1 MNSDSKLIS
10 IVKNKIDQ
18 LDAKTNVLYVENI
31 KNKDERK
38 IVLKELEK
46 LKSVISKLTPESINE
61 LLEHIEVIQNL
72 QLPKNTDLKLIYEII
87 SGVNPNDDAT
97 AANTEISTYISTHSD
112 SILQSID
119 KLITNLDGITN
130 ADLKTM
136 KTSTVNNTAVLDGFD
151 NSILK
156 AMKNSTESNTNVLR
170 GITNED
176 LTNMKTSTVN
186 NTAVLDGFD
195 NSILKSMKS
204 STENNT
210 TVLHGFTNDVLNDM
224 KTSTVNNTNVLR
236 GISNE
241 DLTNLKNSVPTG
253 TDMNKINQ
261 TITGETTIAAG
272 NSKMTS
278 FMSSGKNLIDSVDRL
293 NNLTSNLGD
302 SDEIPNVQDLYTVIT
317 GQDTV
322 ANAKTD
328 LNNYGANATKN
339 LITKTTPLSYDS
351 DGKILTIN
359 DTSSVNINNVNPIT
373 FDNNGMKITNNTNY
387 LNLNGNQITLKLE
400 KMSKEHIFN
409 NVKEEIEDTYD
420 NVAIYDRKSSLIT
433 AQTVTAKFQE
443 LDTSP
448 FKLMSDKN
456 SLKIYNSKLNSSYDF
471 DFNYDSNGNVT
482 VTEGPTLNNLD
493 SASTLG
499 AINACTM
506 NIPVVN
512 DFVIYQDRFAT
523 DEDLTPISQIKR
535 GVINYIDPDTKKQVS
550 VPNRFKGKIE
560 NDVIYIGHDTEFKSF
575 NDIDTSGVGYFNF
588 DPTKINTPGS
598 NENFIMQNLVT
609 DDSPELDNKQQYVSL
624 NFYYSLSQIHNQVNS
639 GVRQYV
645 SEYSTYK
652 VKDFSILD
660 DFKNFSFPCDLD
672 FINTNF
678 AKCVGLIFKND
689 YKINT
694 SLNGFVLPRNYIRKL
709 LNINLNR
716 NTSNFIGFIK
726 NLDLEEVTFIQ
737 NDSSPGTELSFTSV
751 TNIARFFNDL
761 RSLKVEDYIK
771 TYGMNKWRMNDGFEC
786 HSMFNGTGSYNFYGY
801 SVFKSRSPE
810 YLKKIDILPKD
821 SNGSDIIDFSLWN
834 MTSEPLNAICY
845 TAFQGFMYNG
855 RIKVPKIKIT
865 SYNGYGMFQYALISE
880 VTNLNDIDVSNATD
894 LSHMFYNCIN
904 MDKIDIG
911 KWDLS
916 NVTKYSYFI
925 DQCINLTS
933 LTINAKFVDLT
944 GIPEDDLT
952 SFYNNSGQTSYTISS
967 TIDLKLKFSEGTKY
981 TPKCDVYQKI
991 PDGASFKYKLFQTNN
1006 TYIITEITKAEG
1018 FVNDENSRILTLTIP
1033 AHFA

>member
-10 IVKNKIDQ
+10 MVKNKIDQ

-46 LKSVISKLTPESINE
+46 LKSVISELTPEGIAE

-72 QLPKNTDLKLIYEII
+72 KLPKNTDLNLIYEII

-97 AANTEISTYISTHSD
+97 AANQAISDYIRDHSD

-130 ADLKTM
+130 ADLKAM
-136 KTSTVNNTAVLDGFD
+136 KTSTVNNTAVLDGFN
-151 NSILK
+151 NSILND
-156 AMKNSTESNTNVLR
+156 MKNSTESNT
-170 GITNED
+170 D
-176 LTNMKTSTVN
+176 
-186 NTAVLDGFD
+186 
-195 NSILKSMKS
+195 
-204 STENNT
+204 
-210 TVLHGFTNDVLNDM
+210 
-224 KTSTVNNTNVLR
+224 VLR
-236 GISNE
+236 GISN
-241 DLTNLKNSVPTG
+241 DNLTNLKNSVPTG

-261 TITGETTIAAG
+261 TITGETTINAG
-272 NSKMTS
+272 NTKMTS
-278 FMSSGKNLIDSVDRL
+278 FTSSGKNLIDSVDRL
-293 NNLTSNLGD
+293 NNLTSDLGD
-302 SDEIPNVQDLYTVIT
+302 SDKIPNVQDLYTVIT

-322 ANAKTD
+322 EAAKTD

-359 DTSSVNINNVNPIT
+359 DTSSVKINNVNPIT

-420 NVAIYDRKSSLIT
+420 NVAISDRKTSLIT

-448 FKLMSDKN
+448 FKLMSEKN

-471 DFNYDSNGNVT
+471 DFNYDMNGNVT
-482 VTEGPTLNNLD
+482 VTEGPTLNNID
-493 SASTLG
+493 PYATTLG
-499 AINACTM
+499 AINNCTM
-506 NIPVVN
+506 NLPVVN

-535 GVINYIDPDTKKQVS
+535 GVINYIDQDTGKQVS
-550 VPNRFKGKIE
+550 IPNRFKGKIE
-560 NDVIYIGHDTEFKSF
+560 NDIIYIGHDTEFKSF
-575 NDIDTSGVGYFNF
+575 NQIKDSGNEYFNF
-588 DPTKINTPGS
+588 DPTKINDPGS

-609 DDSPELDNKQQYVSL
+609 DESSDNKQQYVSL
-624 NFYYSLSQIHNQVNS
+624 NFYYSLTRIHNYVYA
-639 GVRQYV
+639 GVQQYV

-689 YKINT
+689 YKINN
-694 SLNGFVLPRNYIRKL
+694 SLSGCVLPRNYIRKL
-709 LNINLNR
+709 LNIRLDQ

-737 NDSSPGTELSFTSV
+737 NGSSSGTELSFTSV
-751 TNIARFFNDL
+751 RNIARFFNDL

-771 TYGMNKWRMNDGFEC
+771 TYGMNKWRMTDGFEC

-801 SVFKSRSPE
+801 SVFKSRNNPA
-810 YLKKIDILPKD
+810 YLKKLDILPKD
-821 SNGSDIIDFSLWN
+821 SNGSDIIDFSLWTN
-834 MTSEPLNAICY
+834 EPINAICY
-845 TAFQGFMYNG
+845 RAFDGLMYNG
-855 RIKVPKIKIT
+855 RIKVPKIKIS
-865 SYNGYGMFQYALISE
+865 SYNGYGMFENSLISE

-894 LSHMFYNCIN
+894 LSYMFYNCIN

-916 NVTKYSYFI
+916 NVTTFTNFMEE
-925 DQCINLTS
+925 CINLTS
-933 LTINAKFVDLT
+933 FTINAKYLDLSE
-944 GIPEDDLT
+944 IFNLNE
-952 SFYNNSGQTSYTISS
+952 FYNSDRASCGLTRLYSLQ
-967 TIDLKLKFSEGTKY
+967 LRFPKGTLQI
-981 TPKCDVYQKI
+981 PKCNYYLKKNE
-991 PDGASFKYKLFQTNN
+991 GAGFKYKFLNSIGD
-1006 TYIITEITKAEG
+1006 YLISEITKAEG
-1018 FVNDENSRILTLTIP
+1018 FVNDDNSRILTLTIQS
-1033 AHFA
+1033 HVRQ

>member
-97 AANTEISTYISTHSD
+97 AANQAISDYITGHSD

-156 AMKNSTESNTNVLR
+156 
-170 GITNED
+170 
-176 LTNMKTSTVN
+176 
-186 NTAVLDGFD
+186 
-195 NSILKSMKS
+195 SMKS

-210 TVLHGFTNDVLNDM
+210 TVLHGFDNSILNGM
-224 KTSTVNNTNVLR
+224 KTSTVNNSTVLH
-236 GISNE
+236 GITNE

-272 NSKMTS
+272 NSKMTN
-278 FMSSGKNLIDSVDRL
+278 FTSSGKNLIDSVDRL
-293 NNLTSNLGD
+293 NNLTSDLGD
-302 SDEIPNVQDLYTVIT
+302 SDKIPNVQDLYTVIT

-322 ANAKTD
+322 EAAKTD
-328 LNNYGANATKN
+328 LNDYGANATKN
-339 LITKTTPLSYDS
+339 LITKTTPLTYDS
-351 DGKILTIN
+351 DGKILTIDN
-359 DTSSVNINNVNPIT
+359 TSSVKINNVNPIT
-373 FDNNGMKITNNTNY
+373 FDNNGMKITNNANY
-387 LNLNGNQITLKLE
+387 LSLNGNQISLKLE
-400 KMSKEHIFN
+400 NMSKEHVIR

-420 NVAIYDRKSSLIT
+420 EAAINDRKTSLIT

-443 LDTSP
+443 LDIFP
-448 FKLMSDKN
+448 FKLMSEEN
-456 SLKIYNSKLNSSYDF
+456 TLKIYNSKLNSSYDF
-471 DFNYDSNGNVT
+471 DFNYDMNGNVT
-482 VTEGPTLNNLD
+482 VTEGPTLNNID

-499 AINACTM
+499 AINACTL

-588 DPTKINTPGS
+588 NPSNINDPDS

-609 DDSPELDNKQQYVSL
+609 DDSRDFDNKQQYVSL

-645 SEYSTYK
+645 SENSTYK

-672 FINTNF
+672 FINTKF

-694 SLNGFVLPRNYIRKL
+694 SLNSYVLPRNYIRKL
-709 LNINLNR
+709 LNINLNQ

-737 NDSSPGTELSFTSV
+737 NGSSPGTELSFTSV

-761 RSLKVEDYIK
+761 RTLKVEDYIK
-771 TYGMNKWRMNDGFEC
+771 TYGMNKWKMADGFEC

-801 SVFKSRSPE
+801 SVFKSLNNPV
-810 YLKKIDILPKD
+810 YLKKLEVLPKD
-821 SNGSDIIDFSLWN
+821 PNGSDIIDFSLWN
-834 MTSEPLNAICY
+834 TTGEPINAICY
-845 TAFQGFMYNG
+845 LAFIGLMYNG

-865 SYNGYGMFQYALISE
+865 SYNGYGMFQNSLISE
-880 VTNLNDIDVSNATD
+880 VTHLNDIDVSNATD
-894 LSHMFYNCIN
+894 LSYMFYNCIN

-916 NVTKYSYFI
+916 NVTTYKYFI

-933 LTINAKFVDLT
+933 LTINAKYVEIRTAAGPVDLT
-944 GIPEDDLT
+944 D
-952 SFYNNSGQTSYTISS
+952 FYNDEKQTSRTPPQGTYLI
-967 TIDLKLKFSEGTKY
+967 LKFSGKSLY
-981 TPKCDVYQKI
+981 PPPLC
-991 PDGASFKYKLFQTNN
+991 N
-1006 TYIITEITKAEG
+1006 TYIKVSTAGSEKYTFMMQNQFYVITEITKAEG
-1018 FVNDENSRILTLTIP
+1018 FQNNDDSRILELTLQSHVQTQ
-1033 AHFA
+1033 

>member
-1 MNSDSKLIS
+1 MKNFDIFFCIFYHLKMNSDSKLIS
-10 IVKNKIDQ
+10 MVKNKIDQ

-72 QLPKNTDLKLIYEII
+72 QLPKNTDLNLIYEII

-97 AANTEISTYISTHSD
+97 AANQAISDYIRDHSD

-136 KTSTVNNTAVLDGFD
+136 KTSTEKNTAVLDGFNNAD
-151 NSILK
+151 LK
-156 AMKNSTESNTNVLR
+156 A
-170 GITNED
+170 
-176 LTNMKTSTVN
+176 MKTSTVN
-186 NTAVLDGFD
+186 NTAVLDGFNNAD
-195 NSILKSMKS
+195 LKAMKK
-204 STENNT
+204 STEDNT
-210 TVLHGFTNDVLNDM
+210 AVLN
-224 KTSTVNNTNVLR
+224 

-253 TDMNKINQ
+253 TDMNKIIQ

-272 NSKMTS
+272 NSKMTD
-278 FMSSGKNLIDSVDRL
+278 FTNSGKNLIDSVDRL

-322 ANAKTD
+322 EAAKTD

-351 DGKILTIN
+351 DGKILNIN
-359 DTSSVNINNVNPIT
+359 DTTSVNINNVNPIT

-387 LNLNGNQITLKLE
+387 LSLNGNQISLKLE

-409 NVKEEIEDTYD
+409 NVKEVIEDTYD
-420 NVAIYDRKSSLIT
+420 YVAINDRKTSLIT
-433 AQTVTAKFQE
+433 AQTVTEKFQE

-448 FKLMSDKN
+448 FKLTSEKN
-456 SLKIYNSKLNSSYDF
+456 SLKIYNSKLNSSYNF
-471 DFNYDSNGNVT
+471 DFNYDMNGNVT

-499 AINACTM
+499 SINACTQ
-506 NIPVVN
+506 NVPVVN

-535 GVINYIDPDTKKQVS
+535 GVINYKDPDTGKQVS
-550 VPNRFKGKIE
+550 IPNRFKGKIE
-560 NDVIYIGHDTEFKSF
+560 NDIIYIGHDTSFKSF
-575 NDIDTSGVGYFNF
+575 NDIDDLGSGYFNF
-588 DPTKINTPGS
+588 NPLNINDPGS
-598 NENFIMQNLVT
+598 NEYFIMQNLVT

-624 NFYYSLSQIHNQVNS
+624 NFYYSLSQIHNQVNA

-645 SEYSTYK
+645 SEYTTYK

-672 FINTNF
+672 FINTKF
-678 AKCVGLIFKND
+678 AQCVGLLFKND
-689 YKINT
+689 YKIND
-694 SLNGFVLPRNYIRKL
+694 SLNSFVLPRNYIRKL

-726 NLDLEEVTFIQ
+726 NLDLEDVTFIQ
-737 NDSSPGTELSFTSV
+737 NGSSPGTELSFTSV

-761 RSLKVEDYIK
+761 RTLKVEDYIK
-771 TYGMNKWRMNDGFEC
+771 KYGMNKWKMTDGFEC

-801 SVFKSRSPE
+801 SIFKSRDPT
-810 YLKKIDILPKD
+810 YLKNLEVLPKD

-834 MTSEPLNAICY
+834 QTGGNSLNAICY
-845 TAFQGFMYNG
+845 QAFYGLMYNG
-855 RIKVPKIKIT
+855 RIKVPKIKIS
-865 SYNGYGMFQYALISE
+865 SYNGYGMFQNSLISE
-880 VTNLNDIDVSNATD
+880 VTHLNDIDVSNATD
-894 LSHMFYNCIN
+894 LSYMFYNCIN

-916 NVTKYSYFI
+916 NVTSYNNFI

-933 LTINAKFVDLT
+933 LTINAKFVDLS
-944 GIPEDDLT
+944 GIPNIT
-952 SFYNNSGQTSYTISS
+952 NFYESSDTLYTIGPGYN
-967 TIDLKLKFSEGTKY
+967 LKFKFSGGALY
-981 TPKCDVYQKI
+981 TPLSHNYRKDSTT
-991 PDGASFKYKLFQTNN
+991 GTAKYVLDTRNAP
-1006 TYIITEITKAEG
+1006 YGIVRLTKAEG
-1018 FVNDENSRILTLTIP
+1018 FVNDENSRFLTLTLQS
-1033 AHFA
+1033 HVQTQ